1 MFFTGATIMAKNLTD
16 VLKNGHNNNQSN
28 VVALRPCV
36 ADRYGNLHFAD
47 NKAKAVREA
56 ASSDSFRGQGHRAFA

>member
-1 MFFTGATIMAKNLTD
+1 MAKNLTD
-16 VLKNGHNNNQSN
+16 VLNERNNNQSN

-47 NKAKAVREA
+47 NTAKAVREA